1 MTTVRLPRKSVL
13 YQNVKLLRTDK
24 ARASCAIHLK
34 SAETYDYRTIHA
46 RIQKIFSGGGGGSKF
61 PEGVLRKIST
71 WQKLIIWQLL
81 PGGVGGGGEVRT
93 PCHPLWIRPCDR
105 LAVSYRNVDKRQ
117 IQKSYD
123 AHMNC
128 KHTCADPEIF
138 MRGGPTKMVIFGHR

>member
-46 RIQKIFSGGGGGSKF
+46 RIQKIFSGGGGGGTVQIPRRGLTENF
-61 PEGVLRKIST
+61 NISI

-81 PGGVGGGGEVRT
+81 PGGGEVRT

-128 KHTCADPEIF
+128 KHIRHSP
-138 MRGGPTKMVIFGHR
+138 RSPTMSKRS

>member
-24 ARASCAIHLK
+24 ARALCAIHLK
-34 SAETYDYRTIHA
+34 FAETYDYRTIHA
-46 RIQKIFSGGGGGSKF
+46 RIQKIFSGWGGGGVQIPRRGLTENF
-61 PEGVLRKIST
+61 NMAKINN
-71 WQKLIIWQLL
+71 LAIITRR
-81 PGGVGGGGEVRT
+81 GGGGVRT

-123 AHMNC
+123 AHLNC
-128 KHTCADPEIF
+128 KHIRHSP
-138 MRGGPTKMVIFGHR
+138 RSPTMSKRS